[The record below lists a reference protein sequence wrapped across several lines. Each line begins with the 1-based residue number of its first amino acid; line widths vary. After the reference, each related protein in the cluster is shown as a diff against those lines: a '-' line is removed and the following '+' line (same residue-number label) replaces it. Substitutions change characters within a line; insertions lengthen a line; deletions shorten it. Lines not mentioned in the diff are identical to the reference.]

1 MTGFRSA
8 VLFTTLGILVASLAG
23 SLRAAPDQTLG
34 MAMMSARVAANGNLN
49 GGAGAASATKV
60 GPNGQYSVTFHRP
73 IYPGCSATASISGS
87 GPTGERGFIVAQRST
102 SQYLV
107 KTYNHQGTLE
117 DRPFAML
124 VLCER

>member
-8 VLFTTLGILVASLAG
+8 ALFTTLGILLASLAG

-34 MAMMSARVAANGNLN
+34 MAMMSARVSSTGNLN
-49 GGAGAASATKV
+49 GGAGAASVTRA
-60 GPNGQYSVTFHRP
+60 GPSGQYSVTFSRA

-87 GPTGERGFIVAQRST
+87 GPTGDRGMIVVRRYINN
-102 SQYLV
+102 YLV

-124 VLCER
+124 VFCES